1 MEIFTLA
8 ANRGHL
14 HIQPEKFSE
23 GKFIGINEES
33 VCDEKDKNVPEEV
46 RK

>member
-1 MEIFTLA
+1 MFTLA
-8 ANRGHL
+8 ANRGYL
-14 HIQPEKFSE
+14 HIQSEKVSE

-33 VCDEKDKNVPEEV
+33 ACDEKDKNVSEEV